1 MKPTLQ
7 TLAARLNRVTE
18 SEKGLA
24 LIGQIVATGDL
35 AAIDILAR
43 HLDNPGVLGRAATQA
58 LIGFGRAAEPAM
70 RKLLS
75 LLDEHTIRNAH
86 RVLATLGDTSSARA
100 QHAYCWADLEE
111 DAPDTERSPMT
122 SPLAAE

>member
-1 MKPTLQ
+1 MKPTLH
-7 TLAARLNRVTE
+7 TLASRLNRVTE
-18 SEKGLA
+18 SEKGLV
-24 LIGQIVATGDL
+24 LIGQIVATGDK

-58 LIGFGRAAEPAM
+58 LIGFGKAAEPAM

-75 LLDEHTIRNAH
+75 ALDEHTIRNAH
-86 RVLATLGDTSSARA
+86 RVLAALGDAHSGRA

-122 SPLAAE
+122 LPFAAE